1 MIVFFDLGG
10 GVGRDSDELGGFLGG
25 GVVGLAE
32 RLHEK
37 FEGEAD
43 ERIQRAEAGVL
54 DVFVIHLPV
63 VLSRDVAVTEVSLR
77 AKAFGFG
84 AGDGDDE
91 VVIGEVEAGEIEL
104 AEGAE
109 EFAEGGGENLEP
121 AGADVGVV
129 EPVNS
134 LFLVLGGV
142 DGGVGI
148 HVMKLEEDFFGA
160 AGGSEPVAGER
171 DARSGGLGGHCYFA
185 PFRVK
190 TARAVRARMRR
201 SSQRDQFW
209 M

>member
-91 VVIGEVEAGEIEL
+91 VVISEVEAGEIEL

-121 AGADVGVV
+121 ASANIGVV
-129 EPVNS
+129 KPVNS
-134 LFLVLGGV
+134 LFAVLRSVNRGGR
-142 DGGVGI
+142 I
-148 HVMKLEEDFFGA
+148 HTMELEENFFGT
-160 AGGSEPVAGER
+160 AGGGEPITG
-171 DARSGGLGGHCYFA
+171 
-185 PFRVK
+185 
-190 TARAVRARMRR
+190 
-201 SSQRDQFW
+201 
-209 M
+209 